1 MCPTIVPYM
10 REVKKDKAIYFT
22 SLLKNMKVLVA
33 TEKPFA
39 KKAVD
44 GIRTIIEE
52 AGYELALLEKYTDKA
67 QLLAAVADADA
78 LIIRSDKVTAEVLDA
93 AKNLKIVV
101 RAGAGYDNVDLAAAT
116 AHNVVV
122 MNTPGQNSNAVA
134 ELALGMMVFMARNQ
148 FNPGTGSEL
157 QGKTLAIH
165 AYGNVGKLVGRKG
178 KALGMNVIA
187 FDPFITDAKVF
198 EADGVQKVDSIE
210 ELYAKADYLSLH
222 IPATEQTKKSIGRK
236 LLTSMPK
243 GATLVNTARKEVID
257 EAGVIEAMTEREDL
271 KYITDIAPEAQ
282 AEMAEKFGKRFFTTP
297 KKMGAETAEANI
309 NAGLA
314 AARQIV
320 DFVKNG
326 NTRFQVNK

>member
-1 MCPTIVPYM
+1 MATIVPYTF
-10 REVKKDKAIYFT
+10 EKKVEKAVYFT
-22 SLLKNMKVLVA
+22 SLLSMKVLIA

-39 KKAVD
+39 RKAVD
-44 GIRTIIEE
+44 GIREILSE
-52 AGYELALLEKYTDKA
+52 ANYEVALLEKYTDKA
-67 QLLAAVADADA
+67 QLLEAVRDVDA
-78 LIIRSDKVTAEVLDA
+78 LIIRSDKVTSEVLDA

-101 RAGAGYDNVDLAAAT
+101 RAGAGFDNVDCQEAK
-116 AHNVVV
+116 NRGIVV

-134 ELALGMMVFMARNQ
+134 ELALSMMIYMSRNQ
-148 FNPGTGSEL
+148 FTPGTGTEI

-187 FDPFITDAKVF
+187 FDPFIKDAAVF
-198 EADGVQKVDSIE
+198 EADGVEQVDSIE
-210 ELYAKADYLSLH
+210 ELYRRADFLSLH
-222 IPATEQTKKSIGRK
+222 IPATEQTKKSIGYA
-236 LLTSMPK
+236 LMNSMPK

-257 EAGVIEAMTEREDL
+257 EQGIIEAMTEREDL

-282 AEMAEKFGKRFFTTP
+282 AEMADKFGKRFFATP

-320 DFVKNG
+320 AFFKDGDV
-326 NTRFQVNK
+326 RFQVNR